1 MRHLLAE
8 PKSQPT
14 SRLVQM
20 ALPLQHQPKEESDR
34 EWLRLYNFL
43 AVAVVFVGVAVRVA
57 FVAFVV
63 QLVQVQP
70 VLEQLVVDQ
79 SECQP

>member
-1 MRHLLAE
+1 
-8 PKSQPT
+8 
-14 SRLVQM
+14 M

-43 AVAVVFVGVAVRVA
+43 AVVFVGVA

-63 QLVQVQP
+63 QP
-70 VLEQLVVDQ
+70 VLAQLVVDQ